1 MMAGRSQSYMAH
13 ARAGAGRVQQKPVAE
28 DEEGYA
34 AVALGCV
41 AAIARDEALLS
52 GLNVPNRGAIAGMD
66 ADDIV
71 EVSCRIDGGGPR
83 PLPIGS
89 IPEQQLALMR
99 SVKVYER
106 LASQAILQRSRALA
120 LQALCAHPLVGSWPL
135 AERLFDA
142 FYSAHRELVG
152 TWH

>member
-1 MMAGRSQSYMAH
+1 
-13 ARAGAGRVQQKPVAE
+13 
-28 DEEGYA
+28 
-34 AVALGCV
+34 
-41 AAIARDEALLS
+41 
-52 GLNVPNRGAIAGMD
+52 
-66 ADDIV
+66 
-71 EVSCRIDGGGPR
+71 
-83 PLPIGS
+83 
-89 IPEQQLALMR
+89 MR

-152 TWH
+152 TWR